1 MPTTTRVLPAAV
13 LAAASLLL
21 SACSTGRSTTDA
33 SATATVTATVT
44 QTAGDSGASTTTAV
58 PPTTGTPSAAVAS
71 ASAPAVPTSTGQQ
84 APARGTL
91 TIVKGGTTTAFT
103 PDIVRCNGPVD
114 AVRQVTITSRGKS
127 PVVTVTPGRFA
138 KVVLP
143 TGGAPDTSNATTGIT
158 VRADVVTF
166 EHARIGGTSVTGTL
180 PCLQRN
186 G

>member
-13 LAAASLLL
+13 LAAAFLLL
-21 SACSTGRSTTDA
+21 SACSTGRSTTD
-33 SATATVTATVT
+33 TTVTVTATVT
-44 QTAGDSGASTTTAV
+44 QTAGDSRAATTTAV
-58 PPTTGTPSAAVAS
+58 PPTTGTPSAAAAS
-71 ASAPAVPTSTGQQ
+71 ASATAAPTSTGPQ

-91 TIVKGGTTTAFT
+91 TIVKDGTTTAFT

-143 TGGAPDTSNATTGIT
+143 AGGAPDTSNATTAIT
-158 VRADVVTF
+158 VRADVVAF
-166 EHARIGGTSVTGTL
+166 DHARVGGATVTGTV